1 MRNWL
6 FGTPAGDWTSM
17 TILSDGSYGIA
28 PGLMF
33 SYPVEIED
41 AQYRIVQ
48 NLETSEFSR
57 EKLKITEAELLAERE
72 AVRHLLR

>member
-1 MRNWL
+1 
-6 FGTPAGDWTSM
+6 
-17 TILSDGSYGIA
+17 
-28 PGLMF
+28 MF

-48 NLETSEFSR
+48 NLETGEFSR